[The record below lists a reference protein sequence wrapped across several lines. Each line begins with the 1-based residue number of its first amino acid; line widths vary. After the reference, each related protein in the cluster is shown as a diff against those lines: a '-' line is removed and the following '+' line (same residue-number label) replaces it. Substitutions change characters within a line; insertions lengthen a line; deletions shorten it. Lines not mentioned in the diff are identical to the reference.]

1 MLTIAMDKIVLD
13 FLCMYWLI
21 LWCRLQQKVKVETV
35 IQIQTRDCCENSIL
49 PKSLLNI
56 FIRVDDL

>member
-35 IQIQTRDCCENSIL
+35 IQIQTGDGCENSIL
-49 PKSLLNI
+49 PNL
-56 FIRVDDL
+56 F

>member
-21 LWCRLQQKVKVETV
+21 LWCRLQQKVKAETV
-35 IQIQTRDCCENSIL
+35 IQIQTEIFVKTSYCLICSKHFY
-49 PKSLLNI
+49 KS
-56 FIRVDDL
+56 